1 MSTTWRTPAIL
12 LAVGTVVCLM
22 SVGLRSSFGLYL
34 KPMTGDLG
42 WGREVFSFGIALQN
56 LMWGAFQPLAGMAA
70 DRWGTRRVVLVCGVL
85 YALGIWIMAQASD
98 PVSFTLGVGFINGMA
113 LAGTSFGV
121 VLGAVGQSF
130 PPEKRMIALGIAS
143 AGGSSG
149 QLLLVPLGQALLSS
163 FGWQDALL
171 ILAALALFMVPL
183 AIPLPGRSA
192 ASVPGAAQLEQS
204 LAEAVR
210 EASAHGGYRLL
221 LIGFFV
227 CGFHVT
233 FLGVHLPAYLVDKGI
248 APEWG
253 AVSLAIIGLF
263 NIVGTYSAG
272 VLGQT
277 RSKPYLL
284 AGIYGLRSIVF
295 VAFVLVPISPVTV
308 VLFAGAIGLLWLST
322 VPLTSGLIAQIFGPR
337 YMATLFGFV
346 FFSHQ
351 LGSFVGVWLAGYLF
365 DATGAY
371 DAVWW
376 AGVVLGVVALA
387 LHWPIDDRAVARL
400 KPSAVQAG

>member
-1 MSTTWRTPAIL
+1 MNNAWRTPAIL
-12 LAVGTVVCLM
+12 LAAGTVVCLL
-22 SVGLRSSFGLYL
+22 SIGLRSSFGLYL
-34 KPMTGDLG
+34 KPMTADLG
-42 WGREVFSFGIALQN
+42 WGREIFSFGIALQN
-56 LMWGAFQPLAGMAA
+56 LMWGAFQPIAGMMA
-70 DRWGTRRVVLVCGVL
+70 DRFGTRRVVVICGAL
-85 YALGIWIMAQASD
+85 YALGIWIMAEASD
-98 PVSFTLGVGFINGMA
+98 PVSFTAGVGFISGMA

-130 PPEKRMIALGIAS
+130 PPERRMIALGIAS

-163 FGWQDALL
+163 LGWHQALL
-171 ILAALALFMVPL
+171 VLAALALFMIPL
-183 AIPLPGRSA
+183 AFVLPGPAPKA
-192 ASVPGAAQLEQS
+192 APGAMAPEQT
-204 LAEAVR
+204 LREAIA

-221 LIGFFV
+221 LLGFFV

-248 APEWG
+248 GPEWG
-253 AVSLAIIGLF
+253 AVALAIIGLF
-263 NIVGTYSAG
+263 NIIGTYSAG

-284 AGIYGLRSIVF
+284 AGIYGVRSLVF
-295 VAFVLVPISPVTV
+295 VAFIMVPISPTTV
-308 VLFAGAIGLLWLST
+308 VLFSCAIGLLWLST

-351 LGSFVGVWLAGYLF
+351 VGSFVGVWLAGYLF

-376 AGVVLGVVALA
+376 AGVALGLVAVA
-387 LHWPIDDRAVARL
+387 LHWPIDDRIVARL
-400 KPSAVQAG
+400 RPAPATGG

>member
-1 MSTTWRTPAIL
+1 
-12 LAVGTVVCLM
+12 VV
-22 SVGLRSSFGLYL
+22 V
-34 KPMTGDLG
+34 
-42 WGREVFSFGIALQN
+42 
-56 LMWGAFQPLAGMAA
+56 
-70 DRWGTRRVVLVCGVL
+70 VCGVL
-85 YALGIWIMAQASD
+85 YALGIWIMAEASD
-98 PVSFTLGVGFINGMA
+98 PVSFTVGVGFINGMA

-130 PPEKRMIALGIAS
+130 PPERRMIALGIAS

-163 FGWQDALL
+163 LGWHQALL
-171 ILAALALFMVPL
+171 VLAALALFMIPL
-183 AIPLPGRSA
+183 AFVLPGPVSKA
-192 ASVPGAAQLEQS
+192 APGAVAAEQT
-204 LAEAVR
+204 LREAIA

-233 FLGVHLPAYLVDKGI
+233 FLGVHLPAYLVDKGVG
-248 APEWG
+248 PEWG
-253 AVSLAIIGLF
+253 AVALAIIGLF
-263 NIVGTYSAG
+263 NIIGTYSAG

-284 AGIYGLRSIVF
+284 AGIYGARSLVF
-295 VAFVLVPISPVTV
+295 VAFIMVPISPTTV
-308 VLFAGAIGLLWLST
+308 VLFSCAIGLLWLST

-351 LGSFVGVWLAGYLF
+351 VGSFVGVWLAGYLF

-376 AGVVLGVVALA
+376 AGVALGLVAVA
-387 LHWPIDDRAVARL
+387 LHWPIDDRIVARL
-400 KPSAVQAG
+400 RPAPATGG